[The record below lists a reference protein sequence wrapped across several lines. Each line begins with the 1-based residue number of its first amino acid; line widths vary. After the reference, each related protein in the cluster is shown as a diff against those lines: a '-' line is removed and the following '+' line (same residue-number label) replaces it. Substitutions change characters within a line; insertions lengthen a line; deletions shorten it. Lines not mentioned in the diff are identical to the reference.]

1 MLSSVESSKIRELT
15 GCIKPC
21 RYQKYSFI
29 GERDPSRFTGTE
41 YLFFSL
47 WAVSEKTQVNTEELI
62 YPLSYLVAEF
72 GGILGLFLGF
82 SFIGLWDNIHLFK
95 FLAVVIPAE
104 KYHKNAKKY
113 QTLWFLSFCF

>member
-1 MLSSVESSKIRELT
+1 MLSSMESSKIKKLT

-21 RYQKYSFI
+21 RYKKYSFI
-29 GERDPSRFTGTE
+29 GERDPSSFTKSE

-47 WAVSEKTQVNTEELI
+47 WAVSEKTEVKTEQLI
-62 YPLSYLVAEF
+62 YPLGYLVAEF

-95 FLAVVIPAE
+95 YGCKIVKIFMESPKSNIISTA
-104 KYHKNAKKY
+104 
-113 QTLWFLSFCF
+113 Q